1 MKNIFLIGMPS
12 SGKSTIGKQLA
23 RELHYR
29 FTDTDKLIV
38 RQEGRSINDIFAQE
52 GEDYFRRVESEVLHS
67 IRPGSSLVVATG
79 GGAPCFHNNMAYIKA
94 TGISVF
100 LDVEP
105 EVLLQRMMAHA
116 IADRPLYQQND
127 PALLENLRKKYT
139 DRLPFYSQA
148 TIIMSGETTAGEIMQ
163 RLGDWL

>member
-1 MKNIFLIGMPS
+1 MPS
-12 SGKSTIGKQLA
+12 SGKSTIGRQLA

-38 RQEGRSINDIFAQE
+38 RQEGRSINDIFAQD

-79 GGAPCFHNNMAYIKA
+79 GGAPCFHNNMAYMKA

-100 LDVEP
+100 LDIEP
-105 EVLLQRMMAHA
+105 DVLLQRMLVHA
-116 IADRPLYQQND
+116 IADRPLYPQND
-127 PALLENLRKKYT
+127 PTLLENLRKKYA
-139 DRLPFYSQA
+139 DRLPYYAQA
-148 TIIMSGETTAGEIMQ
+148 DITVSGETTAGEVLQ

>member
-1 MKNIFLIGMPS
+1 MPS

-38 RQEGRSINDIFAQE
+38 RQEGRSINDIFAQS

-67 IRPGSSLVVATG
+67 IRPGSSMVIATG
-79 GGAPCFHNNMAYIKA
+79 GGVPCFFKNMDYIKA

-100 LDVEP
+100 FDVAP
-105 EVLLQRMMAHA
+105 EIILQRMLAHA
-116 IADRPLYQQND
+116 VADRPLYQQND

-148 TIIMSGETTAGEIMQ
+148 DIVIAGETNAAEVLRQ
-163 RLGDWL
+163 LGRWL

>member
-1 MKNIFLIGMPS
+1 MPS

-23 RELHYR
+23 KELHYR
-29 FTDTDKLIV
+29 FTDTDKLII
-38 RQEGRSINDIFAQE
+38 RQEGRSINDIFAQQ
-52 GEDYFRRVESEVLHS
+52 GEDYFRRVESAMLHS

-79 GGAPCFHNNMAYIKA
+79 GGVPCFFDNLAYMKA

-100 LDVEP
+100 LDVDP
-105 EVLLQRMMAHA
+105 DILVQRMLAHA

-127 PALLENLRKKYT
+127 PTLLENLRKRYM

-148 TIIMSGETTAGEIMQ
+148 DITISGETTAAEVLQ